1 MRPRVPWMTS
11 ADNRILE
18 FLDEKGIV
26 ATPHVIAVNIDYN
39 RLYVNER
46 IRVLAQNELVEKDDK
61 PLYQIT
67 ERGRQYLEGELDVD
81 DLPARHEED
90 R

>member
-18 FLDEKGIV
+18 FLDDKDIV
-26 ATPHVIAVNIDYN
+26 ATPQVIAANIDYT
-39 RLYVNER
+39 RQYVNKR
-46 IRVLAQNELVEKDDK
+46 IRILAQNELVEKNDE

>member
-1 MRPRVPWMTS
+1 MTS

-18 FLDEKGIV
+18 FLDETGIV
-26 ATPHVIAVNIDYN
+26 ATPQVIAANIDYD

-46 IRVLAQNELVEKDDK
+46 IRILAQNDLVEKDDK

-67 ERGRQYLEGELDVD
+67 ERGRQYLRGELSVD
-81 DLPARHEED
+81 DLPAKHEGD
-90 R
+90 C

>member
-18 FLDEKGIV
+18 FLDEKDIV
-26 ATPHVIAVNIDYN
+26 ATPQVIAANIDYT
-39 RLYVNER
+39 RQYVNKR
-46 IRVLAQNELVEKDDK
+46 IRILAQNELVKKNDE

>member
-11 ADNRILE
+11 ADNRVLE
-18 FLDEKGIV
+18 FLDEKEIV
-26 ATPHVIAVNIDYN
+26 ATPQVIAANIDYN

-46 IRVLAQNELVEKDDK
+46 IRVLAQNELVEKGDK

-67 ERGRQYLEGELDVD
+67 ERGRQYLRGELGID
-81 DLPARHEED
+81 DLPAKHEGD

>member
-18 FLDEKGIV
+18 FLDEKDIV
-26 ATPHVIAVNIDYN
+26 ATPQVIAANIDYN

-46 IRVLAQNELVEKDDK
+46 IRILAQNDLVEKDDK

-67 ERGRQYLEGELDVD
+67 ERGRQYLRGELSVD
-81 DLPARHEED
+81 DLPAKHEGD
-90 R
+90 C

>member
-1 MRPRVPWMTS
+1 MTS

-18 FLDEKGIV
+18 FLDEKDIV
-26 ATPHVIAVNIDYN
+26 ATPQVIAANIDYN

-46 IRVLAQNELVEKDDK
+46 IRILAQNDLVEKDDK

-67 ERGRQYLEGELDVD
+67 ERGRQYLRGELSVD
-81 DLPARHEED
+81 DLPAKHEGD
-90 R
+90 C

>member
-1 MRPRVPWMTS
+1 MTS

-26 ATPHVIAVNIDYN
+26 ATPYVIAANIDYN

-46 IRVLAQNELVEKDDK
+46 IRILAQNELVEKGDE

-67 ERGRQYLEGELDVD
+67 ERGRQYLQGELGVD
-81 DLPARHEED
+81 DLPAMHEED

>member
-1 MRPRVPWMTS
+1 MTS
-11 ADNRILE
+11 ADNHILE
-18 FLDEKGIV
+18 FLDEKNIV
-26 ATPHVIAVNIDYN
+26 ATPQVIAANIDYN

-46 IRVLAQNELVEKDDK
+46 IRVLAQNKLVEKDDK

>member
-1 MRPRVPWMTS
+1 MTS

-18 FLDEKGIV
+18 FLDEKDIV
-26 ATPHVIAVNIDYN
+26 ATPQVIAANIDYT
-39 RLYVNER
+39 RQYVNKR
-46 IRVLAQNELVEKDDK
+46 IRILAQNELVEKNDE

>member
-1 MRPRVPWMTS
+1 MTS

-18 FLDEKGIV
+18 FLDEKDIV
-26 ATPHVIAVNIDYN
+26 ATPQVIAANIDYT
-39 RLYVNER
+39 RQYVNKR
-46 IRVLAQNELVEKDDK
+46 IRILAQNELVKKNDE

>member
-1 MRPRVPWMTS
+1 MTS

-18 FLDEKGIV
+18 FLDEKWIV
-26 ATPHVIAVNIDYN
+26 ATPHVIATNIDYN

-46 IRVLAQNELVEKDDK
+46 IRVLAQDKLVEKDDK

-81 DLPARHEED
+81 DLPAKHEED

>member
-1 MRPRVPWMTS
+1 MTS
-11 ADNRILE
+11 ADNHILE
-18 FLDEKGIV
+18 FLDEKDIV
-26 ATPHVIAVNIDYN
+26 ATPQVIAANIDYN

-46 IRVLAQNELVEKDDK
+46 IRVLAQNKLVEKDDK

>member
-1 MRPRVPWMTS
+1 MTS

-26 ATPHVIAVNIDYN
+26 ATPHVIAANIDYN

-46 IRVLAQNELVEKDDK
+46 IRVLAQNELVEKGDK

-67 ERGRQYLEGELDVD
+67 ERGRQYLRGELGID
-81 DLPARHEED
+81 DLPAKHEGD

>member
-18 FLDEKGIV
+18 FLDEKDIV
-26 ATPHVIAVNIDYN
+26 ATPQVIAANIDYN

-46 IRVLAQNELVEKDDK
+46 IRILAQNDLVEKDDK

-67 ERGRQYLEGELDVD
+67 ERGRQYLRGELSVD
-81 DLPARHEED
+81 DLPAKHEED
-90 R
+90 C

>member
-1 MRPRVPWMTS
+1 MTS
-11 ADNRILE
+11 ADNRVLE

-26 ATPHVIAVNIDYN
+26 ATPHVIAANIDYN
-39 RLYVNER
+39 RLYVKER
-46 IRVLAQNELVEKDDK
+46 MRVLAQPELVEKGDE

>member
-18 FLDEKGIV
+18 FLDEKDIV
-26 ATPHVIAVNIDYN
+26 ATPQVIAANIDYT
-39 RLYVNER
+39 RQYVNKR
-46 IRVLAQNELVEKDDK
+46 IRILAQNELVEKNDE

-67 ERGRQYLEGELDVD
+67 ERGRQYLKGELNVD
-81 DLPARHEED
+81 DLPGQHKENC
-90 R
+90 

>member
-11 ADNRILE
+11 ADNHILE
-18 FLDEKGIV
+18 FLDEKDIV
-26 ATPHVIAVNIDYN
+26 ATPQVIAANIDYN

-46 IRVLAQNELVEKDDK
+46 IRVLAQNKLVEKDDK

-67 ERGRQYLEGELDVD
+67 ERGHQYLEGRLDVD

>member
-1 MRPRVPWMTS
+1 MTS

-18 FLDEKGIV
+18 FLDEKDIV
-26 ATPHVIAVNIDYN
+26 ATPQVIAANIDYN

-46 IRVLAQNELVEKDDK
+46 IRVLAQNKLVEKDDK

-81 DLPARHEED
+81 DLPAKHEGD
-90 R
+90 C

>member
-1 MRPRVPWMTS
+1 MTS

-18 FLDEKGIV
+18 FLDEKDIV
-26 ATPHVIAVNIDYN
+26 ATPQVIAANIDYN

-46 IRVLAQNELVEKDDK
+46 IRILAQNDLVEKDDK

-67 ERGRQYLEGELDVD
+67 ERGRQYLRGELSVD
-81 DLPARHEED
+81 DLPAKHEED
-90 R
+90 C

>member
-1 MRPRVPWMTS
+1 
-11 ADNRILE
+11 
-18 FLDEKGIV
+18 
-26 ATPHVIAVNIDYN
+26 VNK
-39 RLYVNER
+39 R
-46 IRVLAQNELVEKDDK
+46 IRILAQNELVEKNDE

>member
-11 ADNRILE
+11 ADNHILE
-18 FLDEKGIV
+18 FLDEKDIV
-26 ATPHVIAVNIDYN
+26 ATPQVIAANIDYN

-46 IRVLAQNELVEKDDK
+46 IRVLAQNKLVEKDDK

>member
-11 ADNRILE
+11 ADNHILE
-18 FLDEKGIV
+18 FLDEKNIV
-26 ATPHVIAVNIDYN
+26 ATPQVIAANIDYN

-46 IRVLAQNELVEKDDK
+46 IRVLAQNKLVEKDDK

>member
-1 MRPRVPWMTS
+1 MTS
-11 ADNRILE
+11 ADNHILE
-18 FLDEKGIV
+18 FLDEKDIV
-26 ATPHVIAVNIDYN
+26 ATPQVIAANIDYN

-46 IRVLAQNELVEKDDK
+46 IRVLAQNKLVEKDDK

-67 ERGRQYLEGELDVD
+67 ERGHQYLEGRLDVD

>member
-1 MRPRVPWMTS
+1 MTS

-18 FLDEKGIV
+18 FLDEKDIV
-26 ATPHVIAVNIDYN
+26 ATPQVIAANIDYN

-46 IRVLAQNELVEKDDK
+46 IRVLAQNKLVEKDDK

-81 DLPARHEED
+81 DLPAQHEED
-90 R
+90 C